1 MTARAKGPKGK
12 QGSQITSKL
21 SAYMYFCFSFFHASK
36 PTDNNE
42 DRLLVPWIEVVC
54 DCRRILSML
63 ACVTLSDNAFQ
74 SSLSSVYGTSYCMK
88 RLEIFLNWAN
98 KCCEISDI
106 LMVFD
111 LWLIF
116 VD

>member
-1 MTARAKGPKGK
+1 MNNTGKQTSYQTLSGCIAAFMTTARAKGPKGK

-42 DRLLVPWIEVVC
+42 DRLLVTWIEVVC

-63 ACVTLSDNAFQ
+63 ACVMLSNNEFQ
-74 SSLSSVYGTSYCMK
+74 SSLSPRFMGPVT
-88 RLEIFLNWAN
+88 
-98 KCCEISDI
+98 
-106 LMVFD
+106 V
-111 LWLIF
+111 
-116 VD
+116 